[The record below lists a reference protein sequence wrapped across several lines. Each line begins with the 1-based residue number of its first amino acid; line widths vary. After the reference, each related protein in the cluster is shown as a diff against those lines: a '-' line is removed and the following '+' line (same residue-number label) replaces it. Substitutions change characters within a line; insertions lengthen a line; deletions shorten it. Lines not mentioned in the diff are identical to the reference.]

1 MFKVM
6 VPEKDACEH
15 GKKACLVCGE
25 YVGGG
30 NSATIPKRISKE
42 TKRFQRMV
50 IGSLAVDLL

>member
-42 TKRFQRMV
+42 TKRFPDMAKV
-50 IGSLAVDLL
+50 SLAADLL